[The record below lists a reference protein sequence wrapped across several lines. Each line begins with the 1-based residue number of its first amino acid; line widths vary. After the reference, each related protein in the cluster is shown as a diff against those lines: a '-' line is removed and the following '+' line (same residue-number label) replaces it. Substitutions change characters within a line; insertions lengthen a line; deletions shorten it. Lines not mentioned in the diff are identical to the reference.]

1 MTPISPGRNLLLTVG
16 ALALLILFL
25 CGAHSWANDYQV
37 RLLNTTAIFMTMAVS
52 YNLINGVCGQL
63 HLGPNAFVTLG
74 AYTAALLTLTP
85 AEKQLSFIITPLFW
99 PLNQISV
106 SFPLALLAGGL
117 VAVLFA
123 FITGFPVLR
132 VRGDYLAIVTLGF
145 GEVIR
150 VLANNLQSVTNGP
163 LGLKGLAPYTN
174 LWWSW
179 GVAVVALAVITGI
192 SNSGFGRAMK
202 AIRAD
207 ETATRAMGIDP
218 FRHLLLA
225 FLVSAFFLGVA
236 GGLLAHLITTISPT
250 LFTFLLTFNLL
261 IIIVF
266 GGLGSITGSV
276 VATIILTW
284 GNEWL
289 RIVEEPI
296 NLGGVHLPGIPG
308 LRMVIFSLL
317 LLIIIIFFRRGLLGR
332 WEFSWDWLLQ
342 KSGKVAR
349 EKWQV
354 RMDKGEIPLLSANA
368 VHMTFGGLMALNN
381 FSLELTPGELHG
393 LIGPNGAGKTTVF
406 NLLSGFYQPTDGE
419 IILNGAPITG
429 LPPQAIARLGIARTF
444 QNIRLFP
451 GTFRPGQCPH
461 SFPQPFSDQLL
472 AGSAAQSPFPAG
484 RKDFSSAG
492 RGIAGKTPI
501 AGSGPGKGRPPA
513 LWPAA
518 PPGDCPGPGCRS
530 PPSAS
535 G

>member
-16 ALALLILFL
+16 ALALLMLFL
-25 CGAHSWANDYQV
+25 LGAQSWANDYQV

-52 YNLINGVCGQL
+52 YNLINGICGQL

-85 AEKQLSFIITPLFW
+85 AEKQMSFIITPLVW

-179 GVAVVALAVITGI
+179 GVAVVALAVITGM

-250 LFTFLLTFNLL
+250 LFTFFLTFNLL

-266 GGLGSITGSV
+266 GGLGSTTGAV

-296 NLGGVHLPGIPG
+296 NLGGLHLPGVPG

-342 KSGKVAR
+342 KS
-349 EKWQV
+349 EKWQ
-354 RMDKGEIPLLSANA
+354 
-368 VHMTFGGLMALNN
+368 
-381 FSLELTPGELHG
+381 
-393 LIGPNGAGKTTVF
+393 GK
-406 NLLSGFYQPTDGE
+406 SG
-419 IILNGAPITG
+419 
-429 LPPQAIARLGIARTF
+429 
-444 QNIRLFP
+444 
-451 GTFRPGQCPH
+451 
-461 SFPQPFSDQLL
+461 
-472 AGSAAQSPFPAG
+472 
-484 RKDFSSAG
+484 K
-492 RGIAGKTPI
+492 
-501 AGSGPGKGRPPA
+501 
-513 LWPAA
+513 
-518 PPGDCPGPGCRS
+518 
-530 PPSAS
+530 
-535 G
+535 